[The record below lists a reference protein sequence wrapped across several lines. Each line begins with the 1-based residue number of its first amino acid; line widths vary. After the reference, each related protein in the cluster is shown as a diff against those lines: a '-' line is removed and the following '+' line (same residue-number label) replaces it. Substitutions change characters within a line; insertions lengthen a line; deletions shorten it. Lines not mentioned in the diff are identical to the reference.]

1 MILFCGVS
9 NQPGGQASA
18 GPIGPAHFA
27 SAAHMCTPVP
37 TPSVCGGWQAE
48 SGGALDGLK
57 SREMAVA
64 PGGPSSSSWTAIRVC
79 PGAGIPQPGDPGRR
93 RLGLGRPR
101 TSTRCPAPPDR
112 LLRRAGFRDPQ
123 DNDRSVRRT
132 RPANPL
138 RNPGSASARE
148 AEPVSCLR
156 TLERPAAGCGMPF
169 CARISGNIKVLLRTP
184 AAAPRDICGGS
195 GRTGTFF
202 CSYTARC
209 RQDATAEG
217 R

>member
-1 MILFCGVS
+1 MLSERPGDMQMILFCGVS

-48 SGGALDGLK
+48 SGGALGGLK

-64 PGGPSSSSWTAIRVC
+64 RVGRLRLRGPLPAFAPEPVFPSQVILAGGGRVLVV
-79 PGAGIPQPGDPGRR
+79 PEPRRDVPRR
-93 RLGLGRPR
+93 R
-101 TSTRCPAPPDR
+101 TR

-132 RPANPL
+132 RPAN
-138 RNPGSASARE
+138 R
-148 AEPVSCLR
+148 
-156 TLERPAAGCGMPF
+156 
-169 CARISGNIKVLLRTP
+169 
-184 AAAPRDICGGS
+184 
-195 GRTGTFF
+195 
-202 CSYTARC
+202 
-209 RQDATAEG
+209 
-217 R
+217 

>member
-1 MILFCGVS
+1 MWTAIRILPSDGHEVDTMAITEGDRISWSSAPRNLLRSPTICCFWMLSERPGDMQMILFCGVS

-64 PGGPSSSSWTAIRVC
+64 PGGPSSWTAIRVC

-93 RLGLGRPR
+93 RPGLGRPR

-123 DNDRSVRRT
+123 DNDGSVRRT
-132 RPANPL
+132 RPAN
-138 RNPGSASARE
+138 R
-148 AEPVSCLR
+148 
-156 TLERPAAGCGMPF
+156 
-169 CARISGNIKVLLRTP
+169 
-184 AAAPRDICGGS
+184 
-195 GRTGTFF
+195 
-202 CSYTARC
+202 
-209 RQDATAEG
+209 
-217 R
+217 

>member
-1 MILFCGVS
+1 MHSHAYFLAVRSTLSALVCSLFRCSGRKEIRSPTICCFWMLSERPGDMQMILFCGVS
-9 NQPGGQASA
+9 NRPGGQASA

-37 TPSVCGGWQAE
+37 TPCVCGGWQAE

-93 RLGLGRPR
+93 RPGLGRPR

-132 RPANPL
+132 RPAN
-138 RNPGSASARE
+138 R
-148 AEPVSCLR
+148 
-156 TLERPAAGCGMPF
+156 
-169 CARISGNIKVLLRTP
+169 
-184 AAAPRDICGGS
+184 
-195 GRTGTFF
+195 
-202 CSYTARC
+202 
-209 RQDATAEG
+209 
-217 R
+217 